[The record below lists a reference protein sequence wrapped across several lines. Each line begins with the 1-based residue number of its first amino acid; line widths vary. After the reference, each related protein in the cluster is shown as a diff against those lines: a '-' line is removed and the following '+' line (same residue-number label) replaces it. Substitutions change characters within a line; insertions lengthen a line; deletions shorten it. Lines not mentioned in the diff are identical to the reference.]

1 MCFHAQQSRSVAEVH
16 QRFTTQ
22 GPVATGVYNG
32 FSHPKM
38 TVITAEETQT
48 TALHHWGLIPHWAK
62 DNSIAKQ
69 NAAATVSKRP
79 TGKPPSKAF
88 FSRCKPQQQTADA
101 LSYRRATVSMNGSG
115 KTPRDVKNKST

>member
-1 MCFHAQQSRSVAEVH
+1 MCFHANKVGQQLEVH

-38 TVITAEETQT
+38 TVITAEEPQ

-62 DNSIAKQ
+62 DGNIAKHTL
-69 NAAATVSKRP
+69 NARLETLIK
-79 TGKPPSKAF
+79 TF
-88 FSRCKPQQQTADA
+88 FSRCKT
-101 LSYRRATVSMNGSG
+101 L
-115 KTPRDVKNKST
+115 